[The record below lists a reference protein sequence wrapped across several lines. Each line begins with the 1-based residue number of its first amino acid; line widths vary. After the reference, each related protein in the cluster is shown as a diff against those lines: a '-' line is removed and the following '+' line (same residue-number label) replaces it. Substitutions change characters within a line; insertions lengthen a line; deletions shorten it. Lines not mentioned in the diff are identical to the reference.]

1 MIVVDSSVIV
11 AILRR
16 EPDALT
22 WIEILDRTSKALM
35 SVVSFVETNMVI
47 CGRRSDPDPHEVT
60 SLLKALRIDIV
71 PVTGKQGETAVA
83 AFLRYGKGRH
93 RASLNLAD
101 CFSYA
106 LAKVQRAPL
115 LYKGNDFAMTDL
127 TPMPQSR

>member
-1 MIVVDSSVIV
+1 MIVVDSSVVV

-16 EPDALT
+16 EADAPT
-22 WIEILDRTSKALM
+22 WIELLDRTSKALI

-47 CGRRSDPDPHEVT
+47 CGRRRDPDPHELA
-60 SLLKALRIDIV
+60 SLLKALRVEIA
-71 PVTGKQGETAVA
+71 PVTPKQGETAVA
-83 AFLRYGKGRH
+83 AFLRYGMGRH

-106 LAKVQRAPL
+106 LAKVQKAPL

-127 TPMPQSR
+127 TPIPQSQ

>member
-16 EPDALT
+16 ESDAQT

-60 SLLKALRIDIV
+60 SLLKALRIDIA
-71 PVTGKQGETAVA
+71 PVTRKQGETAVA
-83 AFLRYGKGRH
+83 AFLCYGKGRH

-115 LYKGNDFAMTDL
+115 LYKGNDFAVTDL
-127 TPMPQSR
+127 TPIPHSQ

>member
-1 MIVVDSSVIV
+1 MMVVDSSVVV
-11 AILRR
+11 AILQR
-16 EPDALT
+16 EPDAPT
-22 WIEILDRTSKALM
+22 WVEILDRTSKAQM
-35 SVVSFVETNMVI
+35 SVVSFVETSMVI
-47 CGRRSDPDPHEVT
+47 YGRRPDADPHEVT
-60 SLLKALRIDIV
+60 SLLNALGIDIV
-71 PVTGKQGETAVA
+71 PVTPKQGEMAVT

>member
-106 LAKVQRAPL
+106 LAKVQKAPL

-127 TPMPQSR
+127 TPIPHSQ

>member
-1 MIVVDSSVIV
+1 MIVVDSSVVV
-11 AILRR
+11 AILQR
-16 EPDALT
+16 EPDAPT

-35 SVVSFVETNMVI
+35 SVVSFVETSMVI
-47 CGRRSDPDPHEVT
+47 YGRRPDPDPHEVT
-60 SLLKALRIDIV
+60 SLLNALAIDIV
-71 PVTGKQGETAVA
+71 PVTPKQGEAAVA

-127 TPMPQSR
+127 TPIPQSR